1 MNIGNETERVEFK
14 LSTGE
19 LKDSMSAICAI
30 LNKHCAGE
38 LYFGVDDK
46 GYVRGQQISDST
58 KKDITRIINDA
69 IEPRITPTVEVMN
82 IDEKQVL
89 RVSFSGHNRPYS
101 AYGVYLIRVGTEN
114 RKMSTDELR
123 TLIKNEDY
131 SSKWEREMTLFSLD
145 DIDDKALED
154 FYHNAVNCGR
164 LEMPAYDKLRLL
176 SSLELCTG
184 NRINN
189 AGNALFGKNA
199 SIHLKLATFATEDKV
214 TFLDLKMLTGNIYNL
229 SNIAIQYICDRMNWR
244 AEIEDIRR
252 TEIPEIPIAAIREI
266 VINSFAHANYE
277 ISDEIEI
284 NIHPGKIVI
293 YNPGSFPDDLTPYDF
308 INNNLASYKRN
319 KLLLDVLFRSKD
331 VEKSG
336 TGFQRVNSLCEQN
349 HIGWDFRKEAYGFY
363 FEFIRTNGRINV
375 SKNGSLTKDEDQIL
389 RILQDNP
396 GITKSEMAIK
406 INKSERTVQRIL
418 SSLTEKKLIVREGS
432 NKKGLWK
439 CV

>member
-14 LSTGE
+14 LTTGE

-30 LNKHCAGE
+30 LNKHCTGE

-58 KKDITRIINDA
+58 KKDVTRIINEA
-69 IEPRITPTVEVMN
+69 IEPRITPSIDVMN
-82 IDEKQVL
+82 IDEKQIL

-101 AYGVYLIRVGTEN
+101 AYGAYLVRVGTEN

-131 SSKWEREMTLFSLD
+131 SSKWEREITLYSPK

-154 FYHNAVNCGR
+154 FYYNAVNCGR
-164 LEMPAYDKLRLL
+164 LEMPVYDKLRLL
-176 SSLELCTG
+176 TSLELCAD
-184 NRINN
+184 NRLNN

-199 SIHLKLATFATEDKV
+199 TVHLKLATFATDDKV
-214 TFLDLKMLTGNIYNL
+214 TFLDLKLLTGNIYNL
-229 SNIAIQYICDRMNWR
+229 SSVAIQYINDRINWR
-244 AEIEDIRR
+244 AEIDERR
-252 TEIPEIPIAAIREI
+252 RKEIPEIPTAAIREI

-277 ISDEIEI
+277 VSNEIEI
-284 NIHPGKIVI
+284 NMHPGKIVI

-308 INNNLASYKRN
+308 INYNLASYKRN

-336 TGFQRVNSLCEQN
+336 TGFQRVNDLCRQGN
-349 HIGWDFRKEAYGFY
+349 IQWNFRKEAYGFY
-363 FEFIRTNGRINV
+363 FEFIRTNGQINV
-375 SKNGSLTKDEDQIL
+375 PINVSLTKDEDKIL
-389 RILQDNP
+389 RLLKENF
-396 GITKSEMAIK
+396 GISKSEMALSIA
-406 INKSERTVQRIL
+406 KSERTVQRIL
-418 SSLTEKKLIVREGS
+418 SSLTEKGLIVREGS
-432 NKKGLWK
+432 NKSGFWK
-439 CV
+439 IV

>member
-1 MNIGNETERVEFK
+1 
-14 LSTGE
+14 
-19 LKDSMSAICAI
+19 
-30 LNKHCAGE
+30 
-38 LYFGVDDK
+38 
-46 GYVRGQQISDST
+46 
-58 KKDITRIINDA
+58 
-69 IEPRITPTVEVMN
+69 
-82 IDEKQVL
+82 
-89 RVSFSGHNRPYS
+89 
-101 AYGVYLIRVGTEN
+101 
-114 RKMSTDELR
+114 
-123 TLIKNEDY
+123 
-131 SSKWEREMTLFSLD
+131 MTLFSPE
-145 DIDDKALED
+145 DIDDKPLED
-154 FYHNAVNCGR
+154 FYHNAVNCDR

-189 AGNALFGKNA
+189 AGNALFGQNA
-199 SIHLKLATFATEDKV
+199 SIHLKLATFATDDKV

-229 SNIAIQYICDRMNWR
+229 SNIAIQYISDKMNWR

-277 ISDEIEI
+277 I
-284 NIHPGKIVI
+284 
-293 YNPGSFPDDLTPYDF
+293 
-308 INNNLASYKRN
+308 
-319 KLLLDVLFRSKD
+319 
-331 VEKSG
+331 SG

-418 SSLTEKKLIVREGS
+418 SSLTEKS
-432 NKKGLWK
+432 
-439 CV
+439 